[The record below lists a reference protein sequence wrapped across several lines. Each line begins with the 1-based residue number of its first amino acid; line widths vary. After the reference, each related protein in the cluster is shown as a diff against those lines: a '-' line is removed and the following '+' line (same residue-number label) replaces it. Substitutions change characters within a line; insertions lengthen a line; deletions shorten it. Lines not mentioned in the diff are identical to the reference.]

1 MQRKLKS
8 WAALWALLVLAVG
21 LVITGLAVQ
30 VANRAVDQKAQ
41 LVFDREVERLKNA
54 LQGQLNQQALLLT
67 AIRGAFAASGEI
79 NSAEFEQFVG
89 SLDLKGRFPALASV
103 GFIKRVPFDQLPNY
117 VEDHHEIDPGFKFRY
132 LKPEG
137 ARYKEDHFV
146 VDLMQPVSVRA
157 GLGLEVSSH
166 SDRWAAMSRA
176 ISSGTAVLSAPVVR
190 STSTRPVPAF
200 IYYMPV
206 YHTGFVPDSLADR
219 TSYLRGLAFV
229 AFDAEVIVK
238 TAVAGMKLSI
248 DFEMADPLA
257 MQPDG
262 MTQGITLYDH
272 DQHLSQPDGT
282 AQRFEDRKI
291 HHKEQFFW
299 GNRYF
304 DLTAN
309 STPEFDAQSSRDGPL
324 ALGAAGTFLS
334 LVMAF
339 WVWTLI
345 RGRSEAQDRVES
357 MLQDNERLATV
368 ARNTTNLVIVTDANG
383 ITTWVNQAFT
393 QHTGYTPDEVLGQKP
408 GTLLQCPETDPATIQ
423 AIAMALA
430 QRQPIEVEILN
441 QTKAGHPYWVN
452 LSIQPMV
459 SETGELKGFVAIE
472 QDVTERRDTLLRM
485 RSALRE
491 SAALMNTITIHSI
504 VSQTDARG
512 VITDINDAFVD
523 ISGYSRE
530 ELVGATHAIV
540 NSGHHGKAW
549 WASMWQTVKS
559 GQPWQGEV
567 CNRAKDGHLYWVDT
581 LIAPFA
587 GNDGAVERYV
597 SIRTDITARKL
608 TQDAL
613 AKAQRSLELSN
624 QAAHIGTWEYEV
636 EADQMVW
643 SRTTRQIF
651 GVSNEFV
658 INRSSALPY
667 FPEGETRALART
679 VMAQAREQGKGW
691 DVEMLIQTQQ
701 GERKWVRSI
710 GVPEVD
716 QGFCV
721 RVYGT
726 FQDIHDRKL
735 KELELADER
744 QRLQSTI
751 DGTQA
756 GTWEWNVQT
765 GATVFNERWAS
776 MLGLCL
782 ADLQPTTIDTWMR
795 FAHPDE
801 LPAGQEA
808 LESHFAGTTPD
819 YSYIHRM
826 RHKDG
831 HWVWIHDRGRLVS
844 RTPDGLPLM
853 MYGTHIDISPLKAA
867 QLQAEADA
875 ARVQSILEGTRAGV
889 MEWDLVTHEMQ
900 VNPRFALMLG
910 YTPSELGTH
919 APDVLLRTTH
929 PEDYPHCYKRL
940 VALWKGEEEFLD
952 HSYRALHKS
961 GQVVWVQDRGRVV
974 AWSEEGRALRMAG
987 TRADVT
993 ELVRAREDAAEKER
1007 TLRGAIDALGEG
1019 FVLYDQ
1025 NDQLLYCNEQY
1036 RLLYPRSAAA
1046 MVLGAT
1052 FESIIRY
1059 GAANGEYA
1067 DAIGN
1072 LEEWVATRLAQHQS
1086 SAVDL
1091 VQHLTSGKVLRVVER
1106 LTPDGFRVGFRIDI
1120 TELEKARTAAVET
1133 ERLLSEALQSVGA
1146 ALVVFDADE
1155 HLVLANERFKQMHE
1169 PLRSWLQPGLPYEA
1183 FLRQGIKTGSV
1194 RMSSPS
1200 IEEHVAMR
1208 LASFRA
1214 GTTDSVVHRN
1224 DGTALRVIERR
1235 LPDGSCVGLRFDVSE
1250 LENARRETQ
1259 KALSRQ
1265 QAIFDVIPVGISITD
1280 TLGRIIDCNPA
1291 SEHLLGLTK
1300 EEHLGLE
1307 VDSDSWRI
1315 FHQDGTPMLP
1325 QEFAAVKALY
1335 MHEPVRDQVM
1345 RVQRGD
1351 GQVVLSVSAMPVN
1364 NTELGVV
1371 VGYADI
1377 TEQVHAREDAEAA
1390 SRAKSQFVA
1399 NMSHEI
1405 RTPMNAILGML
1416 HLLQNTAL
1424 TARQKDYAEKSEGA
1438 AKSLL
1443 GILNDILD
1451 FSKVEAGKLDLDPE
1465 PFEFDRL
1472 VRDLATIYSSN
1483 VKAKQLELLFD
1494 IDPHIPRVLIG
1505 DALRLQQV
1513 LINLGGNA
1521 IKFTA
1526 QGEVLLKVGLDA
1538 DRVQDDGQREVD
1550 VLFEVHDSGI
1560 GIAPEAQAKIFS
1572 GFTQAET
1579 STTRKYGGTGLGL
1592 AISQRL
1598 VRLMGGELQLSSTLG
1613 EGSTFYFKATFRV
1626 PADVPQELAPK
1637 DRTTLPNLNVLVV
1650 DDNLV
1655 AQQIMIGVL
1664 QNMGWN
1670 ALTAESAEDALELL
1684 RGTLTPGAAP
1694 LDAIFLD
1701 WDMPGMDGLTLATE
1715 IRHLLEHEDKQP
1727 VIIMVTA
1734 SGRDVFMSA
1743 PEHQQAALDGFLVK
1757 PVTGS
1762 MLYDAVADAMSV
1774 VTGTAVKATAQVATD
1789 RRLNGMRLLLVEDNL
1804 INQQVAQELLE
1815 REGAEVRIANNGQEA
1830 VDHLRA
1836 NPDAHDLVLMD
1847 MQMPVLDGLQA
1858 THAIR
1863 NRLHLFDL
1871 PIVAMTANAMA
1882 KDREACLEAG
1892 MNDHVGKPFD
1902 LSQLV
1907 RTVLRWA
1914 GHAVKA
1920 YDPIQAA
1927 QQQADKDAAE
1937 LEKEVA
1943 SKARISSDELNKNT
1957 KNKEFP
1963 GYGEPEPERIH
1974 LSDALQRLGG
1984 DPNFY
1989 QRVVR
1994 NYRQD
1999 LEQQPQRLAT
2009 LLATDQGADLAAAL
2023 HTLKGTS
2030 STVGAHKLA
2039 GLAAQAEQTVKTWLA
2054 TDALPPVPGAWMAP
2068 LEAEIQCTQQAL
2080 GRVMA
2085 LMSGQPEVAVP
2096 LTGAAGG
2103 VADADAP
2110 VVDIDASWWPKLAQL
2125 TACLEASD
2133 MEALELHDAMLED
2146 AVVASH
2152 PDWQPL
2158 HQAMEQ
2164 MDFEQALVAA
2174 RNLVA
2179 PH

>member
-1 MQRKLKS
+1 MLRK
-8 WAALWALLVLAVG
+8 WMPRPGLWALLVLLAGLTLTGVAVR
-21 LVITGLAVQ
+21 LA
-30 VANRAVDQKAQ
+30 NKAVDQKAQ
-41 LVFDREVERLKNA
+41 LVFDREVDALKSA

-67 AIRGAFAASGEI
+67 AVRGAFAASGDL
-79 NSAEFEQFVG
+79 NAAEFEQFVG
-89 SLDLKGRFPALASV
+89 SLDMKARFPAVASV
-103 GFIKRVPFDQLPNY
+103 GFARRVPAQQLENY
-117 VEDHHEIDPGFKFRY
+117 IQNIRDVDPGIKFRY

-137 ARYKEDHFV
+137 ARPSEDHFV
-146 VDLMQPVSVRA
+146 VELLQPVGVRS

-166 SDRWAAMSRA
+166 SDRFAAMSRA
-176 ISSGTAVLSAPVVR
+176 ASSGTAVLSAPVVR
-190 STSTRPVPAF
+190 PTAEKSKPAF
-200 IYYMPV
+200 VYYIPV
-206 YHTGFVPDSLADR
+206 YHTNFVPESAADR
-219 TSYLRGLAFV
+219 TTYLRGFAFV
-229 AFDAEVIVK
+229 AFDAETIVK
-238 TAVAGMKLSI
+238 AAVAGLKLNI
-248 DFEMADPLA
+248 DFELTDSLA

-262 MTQGITLYDH
+262 VTQGLTLYDH
-272 DQHLSQPDGT
+272 DQHTTRPDSV
-282 AQRFEDRKI
+282 AQAFNERQIR
-291 HHKEQFFW
+291 HKEQFFW

-304 DLTAN
+304 DLTA
-309 STPEFDAQSSRDGPL
+309 SSLPEFEAQASHDVPWL
-324 ALGAAGTFLS
+324 IALGGSFLS
-334 LVMAF
+334 MLLAV
-339 WVWTLI
+339 WVWSLM
-345 RGRSEAQDRVES
+345 RGRSEAQQRAEDLSV
-357 MLQDNERLATV
+357 DNERLATV
-368 ARNTTNLVIVTDANG
+368 ARNTTNLVVVTDTQG
-383 ITTWVNQAFT
+383 LITWVNQAFT
-393 QHTGYTPDEVLGQKP
+393 QHTGYDLSEALGRKP
-408 GTLLQCPETDPATIQ
+408 GALLQSPQTEPATIQ
-423 AIAMALA
+423 AIRQAL
-430 QRQPIEVEILN
+430 QNRQGIEVEILN
-441 QTKAGHPYWVN
+441 QTKAGYPYWVN
-452 LSIQPMV
+452 VSIQPML
-459 SETGELKGFVAIE
+459 SEAGEHTGYVAIE
-472 QDVTERRDTLLRM
+472 QDVTERRDTLARM

-504 VSQTDARG
+504 VSQTDANG
-512 VITDINDAFVD
+512 VITDVNDAFVD
-523 ISGYSRE
+523 ISGYSRQ
-530 ELVGATHAIV
+530 ELLGATHAIV
-540 NSGHHGKAW
+540 NSGHHDKDY
-549 WASMWQTVKS
+549 WANMWQTVKS

-567 CNRAKDGHLYWVDT
+567 CNRTKDGRLYWVDT

-587 GNDGAVERYV
+587 GNEGVVDRYV

-608 TQDAL
+608 TQEAL
-613 AKAQRSLELSN
+613 AKTQRALELSN
-624 QAAHIGTWEYEV
+624 QAARIGTWEYEV
-636 EADQMVW
+636 ESDQMSW

-667 FPEGETRALART
+667 FPEGETRTLARN
-679 VMAQAREQGKGW
+679 VMRHARESGKGW
-691 DVEMLIQTQQ
+691 DVEMRIQTHQ

-710 GVPEVD
+710 GVPELE

-735 KELELADER
+735 KELELANER
-744 QRLQSTI
+744 QRLHSTI

-765 GATVFNERWAS
+765 GETVFNDHWAH
-776 MLGLCL
+776 MVGYTL
-782 ADLQPTTIDTWMR
+782 AELLPTNIDTWTQ
-795 FAHPDE
+795 FVHPDDLE
-801 LPAGQEA
+801 GAEAAIQAHFTGQ
-808 LESHFAGTTPD
+808 TDD
-819 YSYIHRM
+819 YSYIQRL

-853 MYGTHIDISPLKAA
+853 MYGTHIDITPLKSV
-867 QLQAEADA
+867 QLRAEADA
-875 ARVQSILEGTRAGV
+875 QRLLNIIEGTRAGTW
-889 MEWDLVTHEMQ
+889 EWNLQTGSGEFNDE
-900 VNPRFALMLG
+900 FAKMLG
-910 YTPSELGTH
+910 YEPNELPH
-919 APDVLLRTTH
+919 SAWELLKRTAH
-929 PEDYPHCYKRL
+929 PEDFEIAQK
-940 VALWKGEEEFLD
+940 ALFHHWKGHTPYHDFTL
-952 HSYRALHKS
+952 RAMHKD
-961 GQVVWVQDRGRVV
+961 GHVVWVQDRGRVV
-974 AWSEEGRALRMAG
+974 ERDAQGRAVMFTG
-987 TRADVT
+987 TRVDVT
-993 ELVRAREDAAEKER
+993 ELVHAREDAAEKER

-1025 NDQLLYCNEQY
+1025 QDRLVYCNEQY
-1036 RLLYPRSAAA
+1036 RQLYARSAAA
-1046 MVLGAT
+1046 MKLGAT
-1052 FESIIRY
+1052 FESIIRH

-1072 LEEWVATRLAQHQS
+1072 LEEWVANRLSQHRS
-1086 SAVDL
+1086 DAVDL
-1091 VQHLTSGKVLRVVER
+1091 VQHLSSGKVLRVVER

-1120 TELEKARTAAVET
+1120 TELERAGTAAVES
-1133 ERLLSEALQSVGA
+1133 ERLLVEALQSVGA

-1155 HLVLANERFKQMHE
+1155 QLVLANERFKQMHE
-1169 PLRSWLQPGLPYEA
+1169 AIRSWLQPGLPYET
-1183 FLRQGIKTGSV
+1183 FLREGIKRGTV

-1200 IEEHVAMR
+1200 VEEHVALRM
-1208 LASFRA
+1208 ASFRA
-1214 GTTDSVVHRN
+1214 GSTDAVVHRL
-1224 DGTALRVIERR
+1224 DGTSLRVIERR
-1235 LPDGSCVGLRFDVSE
+1235 LPDGSCVGLRFDVTE
-1250 LENARRETQ
+1250 LENARRAAQ
-1259 KALSRQ
+1259 QALSRQ

-1280 TLGRIIDCNPA
+1280 PQGQIVDCNPA
-1291 SEHLLGLTK
+1291 SERLVGLSRD
-1300 EEHLGLE
+1300 EHRARDLDNSE
-1307 VDSDSWRI
+1307 WTVFRM
-1315 FHQDGTPMLP
+1315 DGTRMPAE
-1325 QEFAAVKALY
+1325 EFPASRALATRI
-1335 MHEPVRDQVM
+1335 PVRDEVLQLPVNG
-1345 RVQRGD
+1345 RN
-1351 GQVVLSVSAMPVN
+1351 VVLSVSAMPVN
-1364 NTELGVV
+1364 DPELGVV
-1371 VGYADI
+1371 IGYVDI
-1377 TEQVHAREDAEAA
+1377 TEQVRAREEAEAA

-1424 TARQKDYAEKSEGA
+1424 TSRQKDYAEKSEGA

-1526 QGEVLLKVGLDA
+1526 QGEVLLKVGLEA
-1538 DRVQDDGQREVD
+1538 DRIQDDGQRVVD
-1550 VLFEVHDSGI
+1550 LLFEVHDSGI

-1598 VRLMGGELQLSSTLG
+1598 VRLMGGELQLSSVLG
-1613 EGSTFYFKATFRV
+1613 EGSTFYFRATLRV
-1626 PADVPQELAPK
+1626 PSDVPVDLAPK
-1637 DRTTLPNLNVLVV
+1637 DRSTLPDLNVLVV

-1655 AQQIMIGVL
+1655 AQQIMAGVL
-1664 QNMGWN
+1664 QNLGWN
-1670 ALTAESAEDALELL
+1670 AITAESPEDALDLL
-1684 RGTLTPGAAP
+1684 RATTAPGSAP
-1694 LDAIFLD
+1694 FDAIFLD

-1715 IRHLLEHEDKQP
+1715 IRHLLEHEEKQP

-1774 VTGTAVKATAQVATD
+1774 ATGTAIKIAPTGATE

-1830 VDHLRA
+1830 VDHLRT
-1836 NPDAHDLVLMD
+1836 NPSAHDLVLMD

-1902 LSQLV
+1902 LSQLI

-1914 GHAVKA
+1914 GQAVKP
-1920 YDPIQAA
+1920 YDPAQAA
-1927 QQQADKDAAE
+1927 EDQARKEAAE
-1937 LEKEVA
+1937 TKKTIAETA
-1943 SKARISSDELNKNT
+1943 RQSSGIGQNYSKNSEPQT
-1957 KNKEFP
+1957 F
-1963 GYGEPEPERIH
+1963 GEPEPERIH
-1974 LSDALQRLGG
+1974 LGDALQRLGG

-2009 LLATDQGADLAAAL
+2009 LLATDQGADVAAAL

-2054 TDALPPVPGAWMAP
+2054 AGTLPPVPGGWLAG
-2068 LEAEIQCTQQAL
+2068 LEAEVQLTQQAL
-2080 GRVMA
+2080 GRVLS
-2085 LMSGQPEVAVP
+2085 LMSGQPEQASQPAVAAP
-2096 LTGAAGG
+2096 GAPA
-2103 VADADAP
+2103 AE
-2110 VVDIDASWWPKLAQL
+2110 IDASWWAKLEQL
-2125 TACLEASD
+2125 TRCLEASD
-2133 MEALELHDAMLED
+2133 MEALELHDEMLQD
-2146 AVVASH
+2146 AAVAHH

-2164 MDFEQALVAA
+2164 MDFEQALAAA
-2174 RNLVA
+2174 RTLVA
-2179 PH
+2179 PT